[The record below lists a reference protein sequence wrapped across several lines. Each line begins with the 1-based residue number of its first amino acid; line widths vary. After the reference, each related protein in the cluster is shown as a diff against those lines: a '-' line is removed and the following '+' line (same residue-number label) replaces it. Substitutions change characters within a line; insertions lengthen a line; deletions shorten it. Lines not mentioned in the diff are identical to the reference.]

1 MPYQSQ
7 RNPGLVESLRRGLR
21 RRCPRCGQGKMFSG
35 YLSVRHDCASCGME
49 FEPLRSD
56 DAPPYF
62 TLFIVGHVMVS
73 LYVAAWRFVDA
84 PLWAQATFWCGLTL
98 ILSLVLLP
106 FIMFVLLSMVNPKYT
121 VVLIEDPLG
130 QRLVLVGLALMALGF
145 YVIRKIVDIKV

>member
-1 MPYQSQ
+1 MSYQSH
-7 RNPGLVESLRRGLR
+7 RDPGVLQSLWHGLC

-35 YLSVRHDCASCGME
+35 YLSVRHDCETCGME

-62 TLFIVGHVMVS
+62 TLFVVGHVMVS
-73 LYVAAWRFVDA
+73 LYVAVWRFLDV

-106 FIMFVLLSMVNPKYT
+106 FIKGGV
-121 VVLIEDPLG
+121 
-130 QRLVLVGLALMALGF
+130 MA
-145 YVIRKIVDIKV
+145 VIFSTKAKG